1 MDWNSKGHDWPLN
14 QFSRFCHV
22 RPYNWHIQDTN
33 DCGKP
38 ISLLIH
44 GTGASTH
51 SWHRL
56 IPLLKESFRVIA
68 LDLPGHGFTKS
79 NDHNRSSLNHMAD
92 DIQSLLT
99 TERLQPKIIVGHSAG
114 AAVAFR
120 LALDSKE
127 KVEGVV
133 AINGVLDH
141 YFSGL
146 SSIFYPIAARAFSM
160 NPFSA
165 PLFAK
170 INELTNQ
177 TQRLTKMTG
186 SKIDNET
193 LKHYHTLF
201 SDPKHLAGTLAMM
214 SQWKLADLN
223 HDLPRF
229 NKQSLFLI
237 GKNDRMVAENSL
249 IKYAQK
255 LKNSE
260 IIVESGLGHL
270 MHEENP
276 NKIFKHLMHFYDKV
290 KTKTD

>member
-1 MDWNSKGHDWPLN
+1 MDWKSEGQEWPLN
-14 QFSRFCHV
+14 QFSRFCNV
-22 RPYNWHIQDTN
+22 QPYNWHIQDTN
-33 DCGKP
+33 DPEKP

-51 SWHRL
+51 SWHQL

-79 NDHNRSSLNHMAD
+79 KDHNRSSLNHIAN

-99 TERLQPKIIVGHSAG
+99 TEGLQPKIIIGHSAG
-114 AAVAFR
+114 AAIAFR
-120 LALDSKE
+120 IALDAKQQV
-127 KVEGVV
+127 KGVV

-146 SSIFYPIAARAFSM
+146 SSFFYPIAAKALAM
-160 NPFSA
+160 NPLAA
-165 PLFAK
+165 PFFAK

-186 SKIDNET
+186 SKIDDET
-193 LKHYHTLF
+193 LAHYNKLF
-201 SDPKHLAGTLAMM
+201 SDPKHLAGTIAMM
-214 SQWKLADLN
+214 SQWKLDSLN
-223 HDLPRF
+223 HDLHNFR
-229 NKQSLFLI
+229 KQSLFLI
-237 GKNDRMVAENSL
+237 GKNDKMVAENSL

-255 LKNSE
+255 LENSK
-260 IIVESGLGHL
+260 IIVEGGLGHL

-276 NKIFKHLMHFYDKV
+276 NKIFTHLMCFYNKI
-290 KTKTD
+290 KN

>member
-1 MDWNSKGHDWPLN
+1 MDWDSEGRDWPLN
-14 QFSRFCHV
+14 QLSRFCHV

-33 DCGKP
+33 DSEKP

-79 NDHNRSSLNHMAD
+79 KDHNRSSLNHMAD

-99 TERLQPKIIVGHSAG
+99 TEGLQPKIIVGHSAG
-114 AAVAFR
+114 AAIAFR
-120 LALDSKE
+120 LALNTKQQ
-127 KVEGVV
+127 VEGVV

-146 SSIFYPIAARAFSM
+146 SSIFYPIAAKALAM
-160 NPFSA
+160 NPLAA
-165 PLFAK
+165 PFFAK

-177 TQRLTKMTG
+177 TQRITKMTG
-186 SKIDNET
+186 SKIDDET
-193 LKHYHTLF
+193 LRHYNKLF

-214 SQWKLADLN
+214 SQWKLDGLN
-223 HDLPRF
+223 NDLPNF

-249 IKYAQK
+249 INYAQK
-255 LKNSE
+255 LKNSK
-260 IIVESGLGHL
+260 IVIEGGLGHL

-276 NKIFKHLMHFYDKV
+276 LKIFDHLMCFYNEIKY
-290 KTKTD
+290 

>member
-1 MDWNSKGHDWPLN
+1 MDWNSEGQDLPLN
-14 QFSRFCHV
+14 QLSRFCNV

-33 DCGKP
+33 DSKKP

-51 SWHRL
+51 SWHHL

-79 NDHNRSSLNHMAD
+79 KDHNRSSLNHMAD

-99 TERLQPKIIVGHSAG
+99 TEGLQPKIIVGHSAG
-114 AAVAFR
+114 AAIAFR
-120 LALDSKE
+120 LALNTKQQ
-127 KVEGVV
+127 VEGVV

-146 SSIFYPIAARAFSM
+146 SSIFYPIAAKVLAM
-160 NPFSA
+160 NPLAA
-165 PLFAK
+165 PFFAK
-170 INELTNQ
+170 INKLTNQ
-177 TQRLTKMTG
+177 TQRLIKMTG
-186 SKIDNET
+186 SKIDDET
-193 LKHYHTLF
+193 LRYYNKLF
-201 SDPKHLAGTLAMM
+201 SDPKHLAGTLSMM
-214 SQWKLADLN
+214 SQWKLDDLN
-223 HDLPRF
+223 HDLPNF

-249 IKYAQK
+249 INYAQK
-255 LKNSE
+255 LKNSK
-260 IIVESGLGHL
+260 IIIEGELGHL

-276 NKIFKHLMHFYDKV
+276 IKIFQHLMCFYNKI
-290 KTKTD
+290 KTH